1 VFGVRLNRI
10 DRLNQVFQSVYAPCD
25 KAILA
30 QGETEMEENSRR
42 KFIIDSAKLAGCV
55 VGASVMGTGFLI
67 PQTAEAKEIMFTEKS
82 FESIA
87 DTGKRIL
94 VAYDSDCGST
104 GGVAVA
110 IGETLFES
118 GNSVDVRCVRNI
130 KNLQEYDA
138 VVIGS
143 PIQYDKWLDDAR
155 EFVEANKE
163 VLSKIPVAYFF
174 TCLVLS
180 RRTEKSLQEAMEL
193 AETVYN
199 VVPEVEPLSI
209 GQFAGLLDYSKISFV
224 KKMLLRTVLLTKK
237 VKEGDYRDWDAIRH
251 WAKGLELV

>member
-1 VFGVRLNRI
+1 
-10 DRLNQVFQSVYAPCD
+10 
-25 KAILA
+25 
-30 QGETEMEENSRR
+30 MEANSRR

-55 VGASVMGTGFLI
+55 VGVSAMGTGFFF
-67 PQTAEAKEIMFTEKS
+67 PQSAEAKEIEFAESS
-82 FESIA
+82 FENVD

-94 VAYDSDCGST
+94 VIYDSDCGST

-110 IGETLFES
+110 IGETLYES
-118 GNSVDVRCVRNI
+118 GNSVDVRCVRNV

-143 PIQYDKWLDDAR
+143 PILYDKWLPDAR
-155 EFVEANKE
+155 EFVEANRDA
-163 VLSKIPVAYFF
+163 LSKIPVAYFF
-174 TCLVLS
+174 TCLTLS
-180 RRTEKSLQEAMEL
+180 RKTEKSLQDAMEL
-193 AETVYN
+193 AEIVYN
-199 VVPEVEPLSI
+199 VVPDVEPVSI
-209 GQFAGLLDYSKISFV
+209 GQFAGVLDYSKISFV